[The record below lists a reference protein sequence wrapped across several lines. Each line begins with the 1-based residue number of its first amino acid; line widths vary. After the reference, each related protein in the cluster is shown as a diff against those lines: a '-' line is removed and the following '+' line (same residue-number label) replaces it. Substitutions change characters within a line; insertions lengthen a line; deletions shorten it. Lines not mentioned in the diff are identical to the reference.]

1 MLGIE
6 RKPLKRHQ
14 IAAVSGNHMHRIPF
28 VADNIRFLGWHA
40 LCFISA
46 VEVDFS
52 TTAEIDMNLEN
63 LRQAAMKLLENP
75 FGIHEQAIKVR
86 NQRLE
91 LIAANIANADTPH
104 FKARDLD
111 FKQVL
116 SSTVPSPMASTD
128 QRHFETGEV
137 ENPGGLVYR
146 VPYNT
151 SVDGNTVEV
160 QVEQAAY
167 GEAAAEYQATLQFL
181 EKRISGI
188 RKALKG
194 E

>member
-1 MLGIE
+1 
-6 RKPLKRHQ
+6 
-14 IAAVSGNHMHRIPF
+14 
-28 VADNIRFLGWHA
+28 
-40 LCFISA
+40 
-46 VEVDFS
+46 
-52 TTAEIDMNLEN
+52 
-63 LRQAAMKLLENP
+63 MKLLENP